1 MAQDG
6 RGLFNE
12 RAETQATFGAVW
24 DDTAAV
30 EWIHEHDVVLS
41 EGHIPSGPRIGF
53 LYAGPANANPLFT
66 QGLIGGLESVG
77 LHPGQN
83 MTILWRFADGHA
95 DRLPELA
102 SDLIQQHPDVIVTP
116 TSAESLVLKRLT
128 QSIPIVTMTVGD
140 PVGIGLVASLDRPG
154 ANITGVI
161 QQPVAFNADRLALLQ
176 RAIPNARHIAVL
188 ANVSSADDPSL
199 TALRESAP
207 ALGLDLQLLPV
218 SSSDDLRRAFVAASD
233 ESADA
238 MMVLAGSLFTANRSL
253 LVQLA
258 AEHRIPSLYPSRLF
272 IEAGGLMDYAFQEQE
287 RGSLTAEYVSRILG
301 GADPG
306 RATYDAASGHRVGRQ
321 HVCSARHWVSRA
333 CDTARR
339 SNCRAF
345 VGTHPSRAC
354 VPRLIYCRCQW
365 HWVR

>member
-1 MAQDG
+1 MLQQPYPRPVAPTRRHWVMLRPLATAALPLAISLLCLLTPLTAFAAVPNSVPEPALAQDG

-41 EGHIPSGPRIGF
+41 EGHILSCPRIGF

-140 PVGIGLVASLDRPG
+140 PFGIGLVASLDRPG

-176 RAIPNARHIAVL
+176 RAIPNALYIAVL

-238 MMVLAGSLFTANRSL
+238 MMVLAGSLFTANRY
-253 LVQLA
+253 VPRA
-258 AEHRIPSLYPSRLF
+258 AR
-272 IEAGGLMDYAFQEQE
+272 
-287 RGSLTAEYVSRILG
+287 
-301 GADPG
+301 G
-306 RATYDAASGHRVGRQ
+306 RASHSLV
-321 HVCSARHWVSRA
+321 VSKPIVY
-333 CDTARR
+333 R
-339 SNCRAF
+339 SRPA
-345 VGTHPSRAC
+345 
-354 VPRLIYCRCQW
+354 
-365 HWVR
+365 